1 MCMCSLPIAS
11 PWKLDMVLT
20 RDGTKSHMQTQPF
33 KTVSSGLCEV
43 RNSSCVPIVGN
54 ADETLWILE
63 DGQRIW
69 SGTRPDL
76 AEQIGRSAKDLSLTH
91 QEFREMWQSW
101 IHAIHINIRGDIAAK
116 WALTPM
122 LTFRILFL
130 YSLFN
135 LSFFFLILF
144 WDKTSCSQI
153 GLQLAIYWLQ
163 VCITIPTLYC
173 FLSAFIALS
182 LFLNEHVSRPLRWP
196 LHHLTG
202 ATVTYCCHFCEETQN
217 KTQLERMEGY
227 IGLCS
232 EAKWSIVTAEPQ
244 LMAGYMAV
252 AIRKQKKW
260 KWKWK
265 KKAQLQMEVRS
276 KNPAPSNPSPPA
288 VRAQQQGV
296 RTSQAAA
303 ATREQV
309 FKAPGHCTF
318 KC

>member
-11 PWKLDMVLT
+11 PRKLGMVLT
-20 RDGTKSHMQTQPF
+20 REGTKSNMQTQPF

-43 RNSSCVPIVGN
+43 RNSSSPPVVGN
-54 ADETLWILE
+54 ANETLWVLE

-76 AEQIGRSAKDLSLTH
+76 AEQIGRSAKGLSLTR

-116 WALTPM
+116 RALTPM

-130 YSLFN
+130 YNLFN
-135 LSFFFLILF
+135 LSFFKILF

-173 FLSAFIALS
+173 FLSTFIALS

-202 ATVTYCCHFCEETQN
+202 ATVTYCCRFCEETQN
-217 KTQLERMEGY
+217 KTQLGRMEGY

-244 LMAGYMAV
+244 LMAGYIAV
-252 AIRKQKKW
+252 AITKQKNEK
-260 KWKWK
+260 K

-276 KNPAPSNPSPPA
+276 KNSAPSNPSPPA

-303 ATREQV
+303 AAREQV
-309 FKAPGHCTF
+309 FKARGHCTF